1 MEKYGN
7 EMNNIYLNTKEAS
20 RYLHIKISTL
30 AVWRTNKT
38 YNIPFI
44 KCGGKVL
51 YKKADLDN
59 WLESRIVKMEAEN
72 VCTSEA

>member
-38 YNIPFI
+38 YNIPYT
-44 KCGGKVL
+44 KCGGKIL
-51 YKKADLDN
+51 YKITDLDN
-59 WLESRIVKMEAEN
+59 WLASREVKSEEN
-72 VCTSEA
+72 HE

>member
-38 YNIPFI
+38 YNIPYT
-44 KCGGKVL
+44 KCGGKIL
-51 YKKADLDN
+51 YKITDLDN
-59 WLESRIVKMEAEN
+59 WLTSREVKSEEN
-72 VCTSEA
+72 HE

>member
-20 RYLHIKISTL
+20 RYLHIKTSTL

-38 YNIPFI
+38 YNIPYT
-44 KCGGKVL
+44 KCGGKIL
-51 YKKADLDN
+51 YKITDLDN
-59 WLESRIVKMEAEN
+59 WLASREVKSEEN
-72 VCTSEA
+72 HE

>member
-1 MEKYGN
+1 VEKYGN

-38 YNIPFI
+38 YNIPYT
-44 KCGGKVL
+44 KCGGKIL
-51 YKKADLDN
+51 YKITDLDN
-59 WLESRIVKMEAEN
+59 WLTSREVKSEEN
-72 VCTSEA
+72 HE

>member
-30 AVWRTNKT
+30 AVWRTNKK
-38 YNIPFI
+38 YNIPYT
-44 KCGGKVL
+44 KCGGKIL
-51 YKKADLDN
+51 YKITDLDN
-59 WLESRIVKMEAEN
+59 WLTSREVKSEEN
-72 VCTSEA
+72 HE

>member
-7 EMNNIYLNTKEAS
+7 EMNNIYLNTKDAS

-38 YNIPFI
+38 YNIPYT
-44 KCGGKVL
+44 KCGGKIL
-51 YKKADLDN
+51 YKITDLDN
-59 WLESRIVKMEAEN
+59 WLASREVKSEEN
-72 VCTSEA
+72 HE